1 MQASDIFSGWDGVIR
16 VAVTATVAYVWVVV
30 ILRASGKRTLSKL
43 NAFDLIVTVAMGS
56 TLASVITSKSLAL
69 VEGLVALTLLV
80 LFQFVVTFLS
90 VRSSKLDNLVKA
102 EPTLLLRDGRPL
114 QDALRRQ
121 RVTVEELRSAV
132 RQAGAEDLDAAS
144 AVILETD
151 GSLTAILKS

>member
-1 MQASDIFSGWDGVIR
+1 M
-16 VAVTATVAYVWVVV
+16 
-30 ILRASGKRTLSKL
+30 
-43 NAFDLIVTVAMGS
+43 
-56 TLASVITSKSLAL
+56 
-69 VEGLVALTLLV
+69 LV